1 MVRGLESRVQGLACS
16 VQGLESRV
24 RRLECGFQGLGLF
37 SLGFRA

>member
-24 RRLECGFQGLGLF
+24 RRLECRVPGFGAF
-37 SLGFRA
+37 